1 MPFYKNK
8 PVTVFALSFKEFVQ
22 YAKDNTEHPHWS
34 IHFEGVNITHENDY
48 LYLVPTIN
56 GEYKLTP
63 SDVIL
68 RDIDGSVKVLSR
80 KEFDKLYELA

>member
-1 MPFYKNK
+1 MPFYKK
-8 PVTVFALSFKEFVQ
+8 KIETIFALSFKEFVQ

-56 GEYKLTP
+56 GECKLTP

-68 RDIDGSVKVLSR
+68 IDIDGSVKVLS
-80 KEFDKLYELA
+80 KKKFTKLYELA